1 MGVCLESSLDKDAIF
16 APAFGDIVAEVKAD
30 TFEELVGEYT
40 LIGEVT
46 NEKAFA
52 YGDVKIGMDDAL
64 DAWTKPL
71 IPIFPGTNCE
81 YDSARAFER
90 AGANVITK
98 VFRNLD
104 AEDIRSSV
112 EEFEKAISKA
122 QIIMFPGGFSAGD
135 EPDGSA
141 KFFATAFRNAK
152 IKEAVDKL
160 LNERDGL
167 ALGVCNGFQ
176 ALIKLGLVPYGQIV
190 GQTDDSPTL
199 TYNTIGR
206 HISKMVY
213 TKVVTNKSP
222 WLAEAKLGGVY
233 TNPASHGEG
242 RFVASEEWIDKLFAN
257 GQVATQYCSP
267 EGHITMDE
275 EWNVNGSYHAIE
287 GITSPD
293 GRVLGKMAHSER
305 RGNSVAINIYGEQ
318 DLKIFESGVKYFK

>member
-71 IPIFPGTNCE
+71 EKVFATKSAESSDIPVEEKLYDASTVHVCSHKIGQPTVFIPVFPGTNCE

-112 EEFEKAISKA
+112 EEFEKRFLK
-122 QIIMFPGGFSAGD
+122 
-135 EPDGSA
+135 
-141 KFFATAFRNAK
+141 RR
-152 IKEAVDKL
+152 L
-160 LNERDGL
+160 L
-167 ALGVCNGFQ
+167 
-176 ALIKLGLVPYGQIV
+176 
-190 GQTDDSPTL
+190 
-199 TYNTIGR
+199 
-206 HISKMVY
+206 
-213 TKVVTNKSP
+213 
-222 WLAEAKLGGVY
+222 
-233 TNPASHGEG
+233 
-242 RFVASEEWIDKLFAN
+242 
-257 GQVATQYCSP
+257 CSP
-267 EGHITMDE
+267 VDLVREMNLMDRQSSLQQRLE
-275 EWNVNGSYHAIE
+275 
-287 GITSPD
+287 TQ
-293 GRVLGKMAHSER
+293 R
-305 RGNSVAINIYGEQ
+305 
-318 DLKIFESGVKYFK
+318 LKKR